1 MYVSCVSRLIR
12 PRTDPKIVP
21 LLLERQAV
29 LSNNQRT
36 TVEAVADHRSPDP
49 AARLRVAREAKGL
62 SHRQVADATKLS
74 VRAIELLEGDCL
86 RELPQGIYRRS
97 IVKAVAREV
106 GLNPDQILNEFISL
120 HPDELPSMPAA
131 VMVEQKASASH
142 RKLLALFSAAL
153 PLIGGVLYLAAS
165 FARPVVHQEAPK
177 PVVKEEKRVLPV
189 TAEVIPVG
197 GFVRVAETST
207 RPAPVVV
214 TLTISSRCQLRV
226 VADGNEIVGRTMEQG
241 ETLPIELGEE
251 LLLLGD
257 NASAVQFSI
266 NGQAGRMLGEPGDVL
281 SARIGRDDYQDFL
294 VRY

>member
-1 MYVSCVSRLIR
+1 L
-12 PRTDPKIVP
+12 RT
-21 LLLERQAV
+21 
-29 LSNNQRT
+29 
-36 TVEAVADHRSPDP
+36 
-49 AARLRVAREAKGL
+49 AREAKGL

-74 VRAIELLEGDCL
+74 VRAIESLERDCL
-86 RELPQGIYRRS
+86 RELPEGIYRRS

-106 GLNPDQILNEFISL
+106 GLNPDQILNAFVAL
-120 HPDELPSMPAA
+120 HPDDLPSMPAA
-131 VMVEQKASASH
+131 AIAEPKVSASQH
-142 RKLLALFSAAL
+142 RLFALVSAAL
-153 PLIGGVLYLAAS
+153 PLIGGVLYLAAQL
-165 FARPVVHQEAPK
+165 ARPAVHDAPAPK
-177 PVVKEEKRVLPV
+177 PEVKEQHVLPV
-189 TAEVIPVG
+189 TAEVVPVG
-197 GFVRVAETST
+197 GFVRVAERTT

-241 ETLPIELGEE
+241 ETLPIELGDE

-266 NGQAGRMLGEPGDVL
+266 NGQAGRILGEPGDVL